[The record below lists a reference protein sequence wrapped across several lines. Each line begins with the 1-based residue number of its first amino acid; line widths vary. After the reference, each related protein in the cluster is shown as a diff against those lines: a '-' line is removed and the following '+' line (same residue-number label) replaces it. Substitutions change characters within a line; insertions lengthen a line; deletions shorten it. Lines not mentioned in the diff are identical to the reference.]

1 MTEMDMDNNRKNIFM
16 WLIIILGIIVAVSLL
31 VAFSALMIN
40 REPDESPIDKESIS
54 NLAQNNGNVHNGNL
68 QGGNLQNGNFPE
80 ENEGAYKNDN
90 NGAGVG
96 TNDVSGDNNKDELYY
111 LLYTRERVE
120 IYTGDGTLYDYADVR
135 TELLPEEVFSELK
148 QGMYIRGDEDLYDFL
163 QAYSS

>member
-1 MTEMDMDNNRKNIFM
+1 MTEMDMENNRKNIFM

-54 NLAQNNGNVHNGNL
+54 NLAQNNGNV
-68 QGGNLQNGNFPE
+68 QGGNSQNGNSHE
-80 ENEGAYKNDN
+80 ENAGAYKNDN
-90 NGAGVG
+90 NGAGGG